1 MVNILNEDFDFDK
14 KYPEYLYRKGFV
26 LKNRIFAPSQTE
38 FVLPSYEKD
47 VFISYEEYKKYKDRP
62 FKFKVCQFSVLD
74 NLSAPISSK
83 YMLEQL
89 SLLMPEE

>member
-1 MVNILNEDFDFDK
+1 MVNVWNENFDFGK
-14 KYPEYLYRKGFV
+14 KYPEYLYRKDFI
-26 LKNRIFAPSQTE
+26 LKNRILGPKQTE
-38 FVLPSYEKD
+38 FIFPSYEKD
-47 VFISYEEYKKYKDRP
+47 VFFSYEEYKKYKECP
-62 FKFKVCQFSVLD
+62 FKFMVCQFSVLD